1 MKITCSNLYITMAS
15 STSSLAPEQH
25 DPASPPSLEVLV
37 AHLLAAKRSLS
48 CVEQVYRANDLVI
61 QTRQALE
68 DQTKLI
74 ARTVFLH
81 NGSVAQV
88 QLLGHVLSH
97 VRNIAQE
104 GESDLQSVL
113 QVLDLSESRLRQTL
127 QQLRA
132 TVVEPS
138 LRPVD
143 EPSKSLVDFV
153 DESGVEGLLGAI
165 KESIDATVA
174 ARQTF
179 KKSNK
184 LLEDETAHVKN
195 LLEAQDG
202 RGSAGELSNGLQSPI
217 PDILQG
223 MDERAQEM
231 ADNLESLVKHFD
243 MCVTAIKHTEGGG
256 AAAQNIT
263 TDLPEGVELGL
274 TNEDDP
280 LSEEERTEMLTVL
293 EKDASEAEEVVI
305 EIKDRSTE
313 IEAYFEQSVAH
324 YDLLSETHAREIT
337 AFKLLEE
344 VGGKLPAY
352 ILQSQ
357 IFLAKWEDEKVK
369 IEERMDELEVL
380 RGFYDGFLRA
390 YDKLII
396 EIGRRKAMESKI
408 AKVAQEA
415 MGKIDRLYAEDVA
428 DRDSFRQEQGDFL
441 PVDIWPGLMLPP
453 KRYKVS
459 PEDENASSVPDI
471 SASVIQRAIRRVSGR
486 Q

>member
-1 MKITCSNLYITMAS
+1 MSSSN
-15 STSSLAPEQH
+15 SSLAPEQH
-25 DPASPPSLEVLV
+25 DSASPPTLEVLV

-81 NGSVAQV
+81 NGSSAQV

-97 VRNIAQE
+97 IRNVAQE
-104 GESDLQSVL
+104 GESDFQSVL
-113 QVLDLSESRLRQTL
+113 QVLDLSESNLRQTL

-153 DESGVEGLLGAI
+153 DGSGVESLLGII

-179 KKSNK
+179 KTSNK
-184 LLEDETAHVKN
+184 AFEDEIAQVRILLEPE
-195 LLEAQDG
+195 DG
-202 RGSAGELSNGLQSPI
+202 RKSVGGPSGGLRSPI

-223 MDERAQEM
+223 MEGHAQEM
-231 ADNLESLVKHFD
+231 ADNLESLVRNFD

-256 AAAQNIT
+256 AAAQNIA
-263 TDLPEGVELGL
+263 TDLPEGVKLGL
-274 TNEDDP
+274 TNEDEP
-280 LSEEERTEMLTVL
+280 LTEEERMEMLAVL
-293 EKDASEAEEVVI
+293 EKDASEVEEVVV
-305 EIKDRSTE
+305 EIRERSAE
-313 IEAYFEQSVAH
+313 MEAYFEQSVAH
-324 YDLLSETHAREIT
+324 NDLLSESHAREI
-337 AFKLLEE
+337 AVYKLLEE
-344 VGGKLPAY
+344 VGGKLPTY

-369 IEERMDELEVL
+369 IEARMDELEAL
-380 RGFYDGFLRA
+380 RDFYDGFLRA

-396 EIGRRKAMESKI
+396 EIGRRKTMESKI
-408 AKVAQEA
+408 SKVAQEA
-415 MGKIDRLYAEDVA
+415 VAKIDKLYAEDVA

-453 KRYKVS
+453 KRYIVGQ
-459 PEDENASSVPDI
+459 EDENASSVPDI

-486 Q
+486 R

>member
-1 MKITCSNLYITMAS
+1 MAS
-15 STSSLAPEQH
+15 STSSLPPEQH
-25 DPASPPSLEVLV
+25 DSASPPSLELLV

-81 NGSVAQV
+81 NGSHAQV

-97 VRNIAQE
+97 IRNIARE
-104 GESDLQSVL
+104 GESDFKSVL

-132 TVVEPS
+132 TVIEPS

-153 DESGVEGLLGAI
+153 DESGVEGLLGTI

-184 LLEDETAHVKN
+184 SFEDEIAHVRSLLEPE
-195 LLEAQDG
+195 DG
-202 RGSAGELSNGLQSPI
+202 QRGNGELSSGLRSPI

-223 MDERAQEM
+223 MEEHAQEM

-243 MCVTAIKHTEGGG
+243 VCVTAIKHTEGGG
-256 AAAQNIT
+256 AAAQNIA
-263 TDLPEGVELGL
+263 TDLPEGVSLGL
-274 TNEDDP
+274 TNEDEP
-280 LSEEERTEMLTVL
+280 LSEEERMEMLAVL
-293 EKDASEAEEVVI
+293 EKDASEVEEVVI

-313 IEAYFEQSVAH
+313 MEAYFERSVAH
-324 YDLLSETHAREIT
+324 SDLLSESHAREI
-337 AFKLLEE
+337 AAYKLLEE
-344 VGGKLPAY
+344 VGAKLPTY

-369 IEERMDELEVL
+369 IEERMEELETV
-380 RGFYDGFLRA
+380 RDFYDGFLRA

-396 EIGRRKAMESKI
+396 EIGRRKTMETKV

-415 MGKIDRLYAEDVA
+415 MAKIDRLYAEDVA

-453 KRYKVS
+453 KRYKVCQ
-459 PEDENASSVPDI
+459 EDENASSVPDI

>member
-1 MKITCSNLYITMAS
+1 MAS
-15 STSSLAPEQH
+15 SNSSLEPEQQ
-25 DPASPPSLEVLV
+25 DTTSPPSLEVLV

-61 QTRQALE
+61 KTRQALE
-68 DQTKLI
+68 DQAKLV

-81 NGSVAQV
+81 NGSSAQV
-88 QLLGHVLSH
+88 ELLARVLNH
-97 VRNIAQE
+97 MRNIAQE
-104 GESDLQSVL
+104 GESDFQSVL
-113 QVLDLSESRLRQTL
+113 QVLDVAESRLRETL

-153 DESGVEGLLGAI
+153 DESGVEGLLRTI
-165 KESIDATVA
+165 KEGIDATVA
-174 ARQTF
+174 ARQIF
-179 KKSNK
+179 KRSNTAFEDEIGRVSS
-184 LLEDETAHVKN
+184 LLEPEN
-195 LLEAQDG
+195 G
-202 RGSAGELSNGLQSPI
+202 RRSLMNSGSNGLRSPI

-223 MDERAQEM
+223 MEEYAQEM

-256 AAAQNIT
+256 AAAQKIA
-263 TDLPEGVELGL
+263 TDLPEGVSLGL
-274 TNEDDP
+274 TNEEEP
-280 LSEEERTEMLTVL
+280 LSEEERKEMLAVL
-293 EKDASEAEEVVI
+293 EKDASEVEEVVM
-305 EIKDRSTE
+305 EIKDRSAE
-313 IEAYFEQSVAH
+313 MEAYSEQSVAH
-324 YDLLSETHAREIT
+324 NDLLSRGHAREVA

-344 VGGKLPAY
+344 VGGRLSTY

-357 IFLAKWEDEKVK
+357 IFLAKWDDEKAK
-369 IEERMDELEVL
+369 IEERMEELETL
-380 RGFYDGFLRA
+380 SEFYDGFLRA

-396 EIGRRKAMESKI
+396 EIGRRKTMELKI
-408 AKVAQEA
+408 AKVAQDA
-415 MGKIDRLYAEDVA
+415 LAKIDKIYAEDVA
-428 DRDSFRQEQGDFL
+428 DRDSFRQEQGEFL

-453 KRYKVS
+453 KRYKVCQ
-459 PEDENASSVPDI
+459 EDGGASSVPDI